1 MNIHLILKEG
11 DEDLIYLRNFLP
23 PKSFG
28 KFINNEIEAERTGRQ
43 VFFDIDYE
51 PFKTESGYLDLR
63 LAIKGKENIEY
74 VRALPSRKRTLVI
87 KELIRK
93 QIKIRQGEETEMMEL
108 DREEQRAAEEYEKLR
123 LQIKQ
128 NYQQKDFG

>member
-1 MNIHLILKEG
+1 MNVHLILKEG
-11 DEDLIYLRNFLP
+11 DEDLVYLRNFLP

-28 KFINNEIEAERTGRQ
+28 KFINAVIKAELTGD
-43 VFFDIDYE
+43 VVLFGSDYD
-51 PFKTESGYLDLR
+51 PFGKENGYLDLR

-74 VRALPSRKRTLVI
+74 VSALPSRKRTIVI

-93 QIKIRQGEETEMMEL
+93 QIKLRQTDEIEWLEAEQ
-108 DREEQRAAEEYEKLR
+108 EEQRAAEEYKKLR

-128 NYQQKDFG
+128 NHQQKDFD

>member
-28 KFINNEIEAERTGRQ
+28 KFINYVIESERTGRQ

-51 PFKTESGYLDLR
+51 PFKTESGYLDLL
-63 LAIKGKENIEY
+63 LAIKGRENIAF
-74 VRALPSRKRTLVI
+74 VRALPSRKRTIVI

-93 QIKIRQGEETEMMEL
+93 QIKIRQDEETEMMEL
-108 DREEQRAAEEYEKLR
+108 DREEQRTAEEYEKLR

-128 NYQQKDFG
+128 NHQQKDFC

>member
-28 KFINNEIEAERTGRQ
+28 KFINNVIEAERTDRQ

-63 LAIKGKENIEY
+63 LAIKGRENIAF
-74 VRALPSRKRTLVI
+74 VRALPSRKRTIVI

-93 QIKIRQGEETEMMEL
+93 QIKLRQTDEIEWLEVEQ
-108 DREEQRAAEEYEKLR
+108 EEQRAAEEYKKLR

-128 NYQQKDFG
+128 NHQQKDFD

>member
-11 DEDLIYLRNFLP
+11 DEDLIYLRSFLP
-23 PKSFG
+23 QKSFG
-28 KFINNEIEAERTGRQ
+28 KFINYVIESERTGRQ

-51 PFKTESGYLDLR
+51 PFKTESCYLDLR
-63 LAIKGKENIEY
+63 LAIKGRENIAF
-74 VRALPSRKRTLVI
+74 VRALPSRKRTIVI

-93 QIKIRQGEETEMMEL
+93 QIKIRQDEETEMMEL
-108 DREEQRAAEEYEKLR
+108 DREEQRVAEEYEKLR

-128 NYQQKDFG
+128 NHQPKDFC

>member
-11 DEDLIYLRNFLP
+11 DEDLIYLRSFLP

-28 KFINNEIEAERTGRQ
+28 KFINAVIKAERVGGR
-43 VFFDIDYE
+43 VIFGLDYD
-51 PFKTESGYLDLR
+51 PFGKESGYLDLR
-63 LAIKGKENIEY
+63 LAIKGRENIEY
-74 VRALPSRKRTLVI
+74 VSALPSRKRTIVI

-93 QIKIRQGEETEMMEL
+93 QIKLRQQDEIEWLEA
-108 DREEQRAAEEYEKLR
+108 DQEEQRVAEEYEKLR

-128 NYQQKDFG
+128 NHQQKDFD

>member
-1 MNIHLILKEG
+1 MNVHLILKKG
-11 DEDLIYLRNFLP
+11 DEDLIYLRSFLP

-28 KFINNEIEAERTGRQ
+28 KFINKVIESERTGRQ
-43 VFFDIDYE
+43 VFLDIDYE
-51 PFKTESGYLDLR
+51 PFKTESGYLDL
-63 LAIKGKENIEY
+63 LIAIKGRENIAF
-74 VRALPSRKRTLVI
+74 VRALPSRKRTIVI

-93 QIKIRQGEETEMMEL
+93 QTKIRQDEETETMEL

-128 NYQQKDFG
+128 NHQ

>member
-28 KFINNEIEAERTGRQ
+28 KFINFVITAERPGRK
-43 VFFDIDYE
+43 VFFGSNYD
-51 PFKTESGYLDLR
+51 PFGKETGYLDLR

-74 VRALPSRKRTLVI
+74 VSALPSRKRTIVI

-93 QIKIRQGEETEMMEL
+93 QIKICRMKKLNGWKPSKKSRELPKNMKEEC
-108 DREEQRAAEEYEKLR
+108 RK
-123 LQIKQ
+123 
-128 NYQQKDFG
+128 

>member
-1 MNIHLILKEG
+1 MNVHLILKEG
-11 DEDLIYLRNFLP
+11 DEDLVYLRNFLP

-28 KFINNEIEAERTGRQ
+28 KFINAVIKAERIGGR
-43 VFFDIDYE
+43 VIFALGYD
-51 PFKTESGYLDLR
+51 PFGKENGYLDLR

-74 VRALPSRKRTLVI
+74 VNALPSRKRTIVI

-93 QIKIRQGEETEMMEL
+93 QIKLCQADEIQWLEAE
-108 DREEQRAAEEYEKLR
+108 REEQRAAEEYEQLR

-128 NYQQKDFG
+128 NHQ

>member
-11 DEDLIYLRNFLP
+11 DEDLIYLRSFLP

-28 KFINNEIEAERTGRQ
+28 KFINAVIKAELTGD
-43 VFFDIDYE
+43 VVLFGSDYD
-51 PFKTESGYLDLR
+51 PFGKENGYLDLR

-74 VRALPSRKRTLVI
+74 VSALPSRKRNIVI

-93 QIKIRQGEETEMMEL
+93 QIKLRQADEIEWLEAEQ
-108 DREEQRAAEEYEKLR
+108 EEQRVAEEYER
-123 LQIKQ
+123 RMQEIRQ
-128 NYQQKDFG
+128 RNQQK